1 MSCQLEISDL
11 ESHITWKLQ
20 SFTLLSTSHLLVLR
34 TCIISGHETVELFLF
49 QYVASLMRAY
59 WSRAPPKCAGVRGA
73 GSAFPIS
80 AISDSPTI
88 PSHVHDKVPSERL
101 HVSWMGFDA

>member
-11 ESHITWKLQ
+11 ESHITCKLQ

-59 WSRAPPKCAGVRGA
+59 WFKGSPKMRRGP
-73 GSAFPIS
+73 GCWIRFPNLG
-80 AISDSPTI
+80 
-88 PSHVHDKVPSERL
+88 HL
-101 HVSWMGFDA
+101 